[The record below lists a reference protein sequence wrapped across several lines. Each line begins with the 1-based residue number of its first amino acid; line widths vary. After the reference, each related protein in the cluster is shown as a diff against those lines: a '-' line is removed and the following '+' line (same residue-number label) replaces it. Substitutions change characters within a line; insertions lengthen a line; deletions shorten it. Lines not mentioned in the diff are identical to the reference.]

1 MKITVLTDNNG
12 HEELEGEWGLSFL
25 IEYED
30 RNILLDAGATDLFLK
45 NASLMGIDLSDIDFA
60 VLSHA
65 HYDHGNG
72 FVPLFE
78 QNNQVRLY
86 LQKCCGASCY
96 AEKERQDVTQIEY
109 IGLPEELFDT
119 YSSRLVRVEGD
130 YRLADDIYLIPHKK
144 PGRDVIGRREKMYV
158 KTADGMI
165 PDDFSHEQS
174 LVFDTAKGLVIFNS
188 CSHAGASDII
198 DEVCETFSGK
208 PVIALLG
215 GFHLYNKTEDEVR
228 KFAKRL
234 KDTHARHVFTGHC
247 TGEDAFRILKEEL
260 GDSISQFY
268 AGLEIMM

>member
-12 HEELEGEWGLSFL
+12 HEELDGEWGLSFL
-25 IEYED
+25 IEYGD
-30 RNILLDAGATDLFLK
+30 RKILLDAGATDLFLK
-45 NASLMGIDLSDIDFA
+45 NASLLGIDLSDIDFA

-78 QNNQVRLY
+78 QNKQVRLY

-96 AEKERQDVTQIEY
+96 AEKEQQGIPQTEY

-130 YRLADDIYLIPHKK
+130 YRLADDIYLIPHKEA
-144 PGRDVIGRREKMYV
+144 GRDAIGRREKMYV
-158 KTADGMI
+158 KTAGGMI

-174 LVFDTAKGLVIFNS
+174 LVFDTEKGLVIFNS
-188 CSHAGASDII
+188 CSHAGASAII
-198 DEVCETFSGK
+198 DEVCETFPGK
-208 PVIALLG
+208 PVMALLG
-215 GFHLYNKTEDEVR
+215 GFHLYNKTADEVR
-228 KFAKRL
+228 LFAKRL
-234 KDTHARHVFTGHC
+234 KDTHAGRVFTGHC

-268 AGLEIMM
+268 AGLKIVM